1 MGDFVSKKLLVKLK
15 ITNFKFATHHT
26 QTSSALKI
34 RKQMIRG
41 NLIVIFPLF
50 IGINCFGQ
58 VVNDFDYHQKLKQ
71 ELVDEYIHESNSTIK
86 EATDSSIFGQ
96 YNNSI
101 VGGVQS
107 NLILYSDSIYK
118 FEFIDQAYGYY
129 DIGKFSYEGDTIRLT
144 SLLTQPHLLDTSKSN
159 YHNKI
164 VDMTGVLFLID
175 EYSIYNKQ
183 TYYRL
188 TSFGKTADELKIE
201 NDGRREWIKLKRT
214 KLYKKH

>member
-1 MGDFVSKKLLVKLK
+1 
-15 ITNFKFATHHT
+15 
-26 QTSSALKI
+26 
-34 RKQMIRG
+34 
-41 NLIVIFPLF
+41 LF
-50 IGINCFGQ
+50 ISINCFGQ
-58 VVNDFDYHQKLKQ
+58 VVHDFDYHQKLKQ
-71 ELVDEYIHESNSTIK
+71 ELVDKYIHESNSTIE

-96 YNNSI
+96 YDNSI
-101 VGGVQS
+101 LGGVQS

-144 SLLTQPHLLDTSKSN
+144 SLLTQSFYPPHLLDTSKSN

-164 VDMTGVLFLID
+164 VDMTGALFLID
-175 EYSIYNKQ
+175 KISTYNKQ

-201 NDGRREWIKLKRT
+201 NDGRREWIKINNPEAKPSR
-214 KLYKKH
+214 Y

>member
-1 MGDFVSKKLLVKLK
+1 MKMKMKNDRKEAEPLTKNIV
-15 ITNFKFATHHT
+15 
-26 QTSSALKI
+26 QLKI
-34 RKQMIRG
+34 RKHIMIRG
-41 NLIVIFPLF
+41 NLIVIFLLF

-71 ELVDEYIHESNSTIK
+71 ELVDEYIHGSDSTIE

-101 VGGVQS
+101 IGGAQS

-118 FEFIDQAYGYY
+118 FEFIGQAYGYY
-129 DIGKFSYEGDTIRLT
+129 DIGKISHEGDTIRLT
-144 SLLTQPHLLDTSKSN
+144 SLLTSPHLLDTSKSN

-164 VDMTGVLFLID
+164 VDMTGALFLIVID
-175 EYSIYNKQ
+175 EF
-183 TYYRL
+183 YYRL

-214 KLYKKH
+214 GCE